1 MDAPPGEGYIPVVER
16 YALRYARLLMT
27 LQPRRLMIGFA
38 ALTRGLPV
46 LAACAVLVSGHALR
60 AEEHPLASAR
70 QYGAGSSAT
79 DSGAARASGWQ
90 IDQPAVWRL
99 RLQSNA
105 FAPDP
110 PHDAAGHPS
119 SLTAAPRTSE
129 FGSLDS
135 LRFVEPHGDV
145 SGSVSYLQPLG
156 ADEREAVGIN
166 LQLATEG
173 VDAYDR
179 LLLQPSFEYQTPI
192 SGPWQ
197 LNARVFSTYAA
208 DGLSAGGLGTDRR
221 DSVRAAGDGST
232 SQSGF
237 RDVGVGV
244 GVGYSLSQDWNIK
257 TQAGIARQLRSGKTE
272 STSDKDAQNNAYF
285 GGVMLDYRF

>member
-1 MDAPPGEGYIPVVER
+1 MKQ
-16 YALRYARLLMT
+16 
-27 LQPRRLMIGFA
+27 QPSRSAFGFA
-38 ALTRGLPV
+38 VLKRGLPV

-60 AEEHPLASAR
+60 ADERPLASAG
-70 QYGAGSSAT
+70 QYGAGSPAT
-79 DSGAARASGWQ
+79 DSAAARASGWQ

-119 SLTAAPRTSE
+119 SPTTAPRANA
-129 FGSLDS
+129 FGSLDN
-135 LRFVEPHGDV
+135 LRFAEPLGDV
-145 SGSVSYLQPLG
+145 NGSVSYLQPLG
-156 ADEREAVGIN
+156 ADEREAVGVN
-166 LQLATEG
+166 LQVATEG

-208 DGLSAGGLGTDRR
+208 DGMSAGGLGTERR
-221 DSVRAAGDGST
+221 DGIRASGDGLT

-257 TQAGIARQLRSGKTE
+257 TQAGVARQLRTGKTE
-272 STSDKDAQNNAYF
+272 STSEKDAQNNAFF

>member
-1 MDAPPGEGYIPVVER
+1 
-16 YALRYARLLMT
+16 MT
-27 LQPRRLMIGFA
+27 GFA
-38 ALTRGLPV
+38 ALKRGLPV
-46 LAACAVLVSGHALR
+46 LAACAVLLSGHALR
-60 AEEHPLASAR
+60 AEERPLASAR
-70 QYGAGSSAT
+70 PYAAGASAT
-79 DSGAARASGWQ
+79 ESASARASGWQ

-119 SLTAAPRTSE
+119 SLTAAPRANDI
-129 FGSLDS
+129 GSLDS

-156 ADEREAVGIN
+156 TDEREAVGIN
-166 LQLATEG
+166 LQLASEG

-192 SGPWQ
+192 SGSWQ
-197 LNARVFSTYAA
+197 LNARVFSTYAS
-208 DGLSAGGLGTDRR
+208 DGLSAGGLGTERR
-221 DSVRAAGDGST
+221 DGIRASGDGVT

-257 TQAGIARQLRSGKTE
+257 TQAGIARQLRSGKNE
-272 STSDKDAQNNAYF
+272 STSEKDAQSNAFF